1 MIRTLF
7 LSSGVKTNIKA
18 SVGSQILLGRRFS
31 IILQLFIWDDEMRP
45 RARELGLEIGI
56 ITPGNKNAISDVKD
70 VKVGHCTIIRGEGK
84 LIPGKGPVRTGVTAV
99 IPHPRNI
106 YKEKVPA
113 ASFVMN
119 GYGKSIGLIQVEEF
133 GVLETPIL
141 LTSTLC
147 TWKAADALVQ
157 YMLDQNEDIGVTTG
171 SVNPV
176 VMECN
181 DSYLNDLRG
190 RHVSAEHVMKAL
202 ENASETFEMGSVG
215 AGTGMVA
222 FEFKGG
228 IGTSSR
234 VVEVEGEEFT
244 VGSLVLSNF
253 GRREDLTIN
262 GIRVGLILKNYG
274 HRKLRKVKGS
284 IIMLLATDAPLL
296 YRQLKRLAKRAIIG
310 LARTGGRSYN
320 GSGDIVIAFSINYTI
335 PHYGKEKFKMEVLK
349 DASLNPLFAAA
360 AEATEEAIIDSLF
373 TAETMIGR
381 DNHVVDALPTEEVVK
396 LLNSIKSP

>member
-1 MIRTLF
+1 
-7 LSSGVKTNIKA
+7 
-18 SVGSQILLGRRFS
+18 
-31 IILQLFIWDDEMRP
+31 MRS
-45 RARELGLEIGI
+45 RARELGLEVGTID
-56 ITPGNKNAISDVKD
+56 PGCKNSISDVKG
-70 VKVGHCTIIRGEGK
+70 VRVGHCTIVRGEGK

-99 IPHPRNI
+99 FPHTGNI

-119 GYGKSIGLIQVEEF
+119 GYGKSIGLVQVEEF

-147 TWKAADALVQ
+147 TWKVADALVQ
-157 YMLDQNEDIGVTTG
+157 YMLDRNEDIGVTTG

-190 RHVSAEHVMKAL
+190 RHVEAKHVMEAL
-202 ENASETFEMGSVG
+202 DKASETFEMGSIG

-234 VVEVEGEEFT
+234 VVDIEKEEFT
-244 VGSLVLSNF
+244 VGSLVLTNF

-262 GIRVGLILKNYG
+262 GIPIGLLLKNYG

-296 YRQLKRLAKRAIIG
+296 HRQLKRLAKRAIIG
-310 LARTGGRSYN
+310 LARAGGRSYN
-320 GSGDIVIAFSINYTI
+320 GSGDIVLSFSTGYTI
-335 PHYGKEKFKMEVLK
+335 PHYGKEKLDIRVLK
-349 DASLNPLFAAA
+349 DSSLNPLFKAVS
-360 AEATEEAIIDSLF
+360 EAIEEAIIDSLF
-373 TAETMIGR
+373 TSETMEGR
-381 DNHVVDALPTEEVVK
+381 DHHIVDALPVDEVLRILSSK
-396 LLNSIKSP
+396 GAMKYPKK

>member
-1 MIRTLF
+1 
-7 LSSGVKTNIKA
+7 
-18 SVGSQILLGRRFS
+18 
-31 IILQLFIWDDEMRP
+31 MRP
-45 RARELGLEIGI
+45 RARELGLEVGMIS
-56 ITPGNKNAISDVKD
+56 PGKRNTISDVKG
-70 VKVGHCTIIRGEGK
+70 VRVGHCTIVRGEGK

-99 IPHPRNI
+99 IPHAGNI

-119 GYGKSIGLIQVEEF
+119 GYGKSLGLVQVEEF

-147 TWKAADALVQ
+147 TWKVADALVQ
-157 YMLDQNEDIGVTTG
+157 YMLDENEDIGVTTG

-190 RHVSAEHVMKAL
+190 RHVEEKHVMEAL
-202 ENASETFEMGSVG
+202 RKASETFEMGSIG

-234 VVEVEGEEFT
+234 VVEIEGEEFI
-244 VGSLVLSNF
+244 VGSLVLTNF

-262 GIRVGLILKNYG
+262 GVPVGLLLKDYG
-274 HRKLRKVKGS
+274 HRKSRKTKGS
-284 IIMLLATDAPLL
+284 IIMLLATDAPLTH
-296 YRQLKRLAKRAIIG
+296 RQLKRLAKRAILG
-310 LARTGGRSYN
+310 LARTGGKSYN
-320 GSGDIVIAFSINYTI
+320 GSGDIVLAFSNSYTI
-335 PHYGKEKFKMEVLK
+335 SHYGREKLKLEVLR
-349 DASLNPLFAAA
+349 DSSLNKLFAAA
-360 AEATEEAIIDSLF
+360 AEATEEAIIDSLL

-381 DNHVVDALPTEEVVK
+381 DNHVVDALPAEKVIELVK
-396 LLNSIKSP
+396 SSSIS

>member
-1 MIRTLF
+1 
-7 LSSGVKTNIKA
+7 
-18 SVGSQILLGRRFS
+18 
-31 IILQLFIWDDEMRP
+31 MRP
-45 RARELGLEIGI
+45 RVRELGIEIGVI
-56 ITPGNKNAISDVKD
+56 PTGDRNTISDVKG
-70 VKVGHCTIIRGEGK
+70 VKVGHCTLIRGEGE
-84 LIPGKGPVRTGVTAV
+84 LVPGKGPVRTGVTAV
-99 IPHPRNI
+99 IPHPGNI

-119 GYGKSIGLIQVEEF
+119 GYGKSVGLIQVEEF
-133 GVLETPIL
+133 GVLETPII

-190 RHVSAEHVMKAL
+190 RHVEAEHVFEAL
-202 ENASETFEMGSVG
+202 EKASDEFELGSVG

-234 VVEVEGEEFT
+234 VVDVEGEEFT

-262 GIRVGLILKNYG
+262 GVPVGLLLRDYG
-274 HRKLRKVKGS
+274 HRKLRTKGS
-284 IIMLLATDAPLL
+284 IIMLVATDAPLTH
-296 YRQLKRLAKRAIIG
+296 RQLKRLARRAIIG
-310 LARTGGRSYN
+310 LARAGGKSYN
-320 GSGDIVIAFSINYTI
+320 GSGDIVLAFSIGYRI
-335 PHYGKEKFKMEVLK
+335 PHYGKEKIRVDVLK
-349 DASLNPLFAAA
+349 DSLMNSLFAAA
-360 AEATEEAIIDSLF
+360 IESVEEAIIDSLF
-373 TAETMIGR
+373 TSETMEGR
-381 DNHVVDALPTEEVVK
+381 DHHVVDAIPSEKVVDI
-396 LLNSIKSP
+396 LKSRKALRLAD